1 VAISMMRDEGRR
13 WLVARATGSLAIDDV
28 VGFLKTARADPQLH
42 RWPLLFDARSCTTSM
57 TAADVAA
64 AVAVVRDAKDQGR
77 AHVAIIA
84 DNDQLYSYCVRYE
97 THCHDLGVR
106 VIRVFRQYV
115 EAERWLAIVSSAREL
130 ER

>member
-1 VAISMMRDEGRR
+1 M
-13 WLVARATGSLAIDDV
+13 ARATGSIGIDDV

-42 RWPLLFDARSCTTSM
+42 RWPLMFDARTCTTSM
-57 TAADVAA
+57 TDDDVAA
-64 AVAVVRDAKDQGR
+64 AVAVVRGAKDQRR

-84 DNDQLYSYCVRYE
+84 DNDQLYAYFVRYE

-106 VIRVFRQYV
+106 VIRVFRQYD